1 MTTPH
6 PLIFKAKEETIPY
19 EDILIGIDLFKKAL
33 QNLDENLAL
42 KTLSKYVPEW
52 ENRL

>member
-1 MTTPH
+1 MNTPH

-19 EDILIGIDLFKKAL
+19 EEILLGIDLFQSAVK
-33 QNLDENLAL
+33 NLDEKLAL
-42 KTLSKYVPEW
+42 RTLSKYVPEW